1 MKHSKSEKNFSNN
14 PFKELIKDDKNQENI
29 EKNLY
34 IKNAQ
39 LTKEILRLKEI
50 INKMT
55 KEREFYLCKI
65 QESDRTFLSGNELKM
80 IEREKSENVEKINEL
95 KKELENKN
103 NENDKLA
110 QEIEKIKTESNKMT
124 KIYEAMLSKMDKFI
138 KACNI

>member
-50 INKMT
+50 INKIK
-55 KEREFYLCKI
+55 KEREFYQCKI
-65 QESDRTFLSGNELKM
+65 KERDRT
-80 IEREKSENVEKINEL
+80 
-95 KKELENKN
+95 
-103 NENDKLA
+103 
-110 QEIEKIKTESNKMT
+110 
-124 KIYEAMLSKMDKFI
+124 Y
-138 KACNI
+138 

>member
-1 MKHSKSEKNFSNN
+1 MKHSKSEKKFSNN

-65 QESDRTFLSGNELKM
+65 QESDRTFLSRNELKM

-110 QEIEKIKTESNKMT
+110 QEIEKIKTESNNMT
-124 KIYEAMLSKMDKFI
+124 KIYEALLSKMDKFI